1 MFDLALSL
9 LRARV
14 PSPVGDLNVG
24 TRLWPSSEECASG
37 AGDTGL
43 ILGSG
48 RSPGGGDGNPLQH
61 SFGKSHEQ
69 RSLVDYSPR
78 GCKSWT

>member
-24 TRLWPSSEECASG
+24 TRLRPAVKNALAVQE
-37 AGDTGL
+37 T
-43 ILGSG
+43 
-48 RSPGGGDGNPLQH
+48 Q
-61 SFGKSHEQ
+61 
-69 RSLVDYSPR
+69 V
-78 GCKSWT
+78 